1 MRPPWTRSL
10 RFQLTAWSLLTVA
23 LILLPSAALCYGLA
37 RMALVREADQALAGG
52 AASLLRQLTDP
63 DAGETDDDK
72 RPPHPKPSPPHKHPP
87 HKHPPHHKHPP
98 PHKRP
103 PDAAAVVAASRLA
116 PATLP
121 GIGADPLYLRL
132 VRAGT
137 GEITAL
143 SPNLTGQVGFLAS
156 LQSLPPTPR
165 GPGFTGRGDDDRM
178 RCLSVAVPRSP
189 YLLQIAAPW
198 DPVEDLLLRLL
209 TGLVLACLLFL
220 LLSGVGSW
228 LLVGRALS
236 PIDRIVTEAEGL
248 TADRLGPVLLSRRA
262 LSDNEIGHLVAA
274 LNGMLAR
281 LSAAFTGQRQ
291 FTADASHELRTPLT
305 ILRGEFEVALS
316 RERAASEYR
325 RTLES
330 GLEEVQR
337 MTRIVESLGFLA
349 RGDAG
354 PAHSHVPVSLG
365 ALASEVTAVLERRA
379 KEKDLR
385 LTFESDGEAVVR
397 GDGDAL
403 RRMVQNLVEN
413 ALAYTAR
420 GGEVRVSLTTGE
432 GKCRLCVADAGVGI
446 APDDLPRIF
455 DRFFRGDKSR
465 ANTGGSG
472 LGLSIV
478 QSIVQAHGGEVVAE
492 SEPGRGSRFTV
503 TLPQG

>member
-1 MRPPWTRSL
+1 MTPPWTKSL

-23 LILLPSAALCYGLA
+23 LILLPSAALCYGLV
-37 RMALVREADQALAGG
+37 RMALMRETDQALAGG
-52 AASLLRQLTDP
+52 ATFFLRQIADP
-63 DAGETDDDK
+63 EPGETDADT
-72 RPPHPKPSPPHKHPP
+72 RL
-87 HKHPPHHKHPP
+87 
-98 PHKRP
+98 
-103 PDAAAVVAASRLA
+103 PDAPAAVAASRLA
-116 PATLP
+116 PAMLP
-121 GIGADPLYLRL
+121 GIGADPLCLRL

-137 GEITAL
+137 GQTAAL
-143 SPNLTGQVGFLAS
+143 SPNLIGQSSFLDA
-156 LQSLPPTPR
+156 LQSLPPVPR
-165 GPGFTGRGDDDRM
+165 GPTFAGRGDDDRM

-189 YLLQIAAPW
+189 YLLQVAAPW
-198 DPVEDLLLRLL
+198 DPAEDLLARLL
-209 TGLVLACLLFL
+209 TGLALACLLFL
-220 LLSGVGSW
+220 VLSGVGSW

-236 PIDRIVTEAEGL
+236 PIDRIATEAEAL
-248 TADRLGPVLLSRRA
+248 TADRIGPVLLSRRA

-274 LNGMLAR
+274 LNAMLAR

-337 MTRIVESLGFLA
+337 MTRIVESLSFLA

-354 PAHSHVPVSLG
+354 PGRPHVPVSLG
-365 ALASEVTAVLERRA
+365 ALSSEVMAAMERRA
-379 KEKDLR
+379 EEKNVC

-420 GGEVRVSLTTGE
+420 GGEVRVSLDAAG
-432 GKCRLCVADAGVGI
+432 GKCRLCVADTGVGI
-446 APDDLPRIF
+446 ASNDLPHIF

-465 ANTGGSG
+465 ANTGGNG

-478 QSIVQAHGGEVVAE
+478 QSIVQAHGGRIEAE
-492 SEPGRGSRFTV
+492 SELGRGSRFTV
-503 TLPQG
+503 TLPED

>member
-1 MRPPWTRSL
+1 MTPPWTKSL

-23 LILLPSAALCYGLA
+23 LILLPSAALCYGLV
-37 RMALVREADQALAGG
+37 RMALVRETDQALATG
-52 AASLLRQLTDP
+52 AASVLRQLTDP
-63 DAGETDDDK
+63 EPGETDDDK
-72 RPPHPKPSPPHKHPP
+72 PLPS
-87 HKHPPHHKHPP
+87 
-98 PHKRP
+98 
-103 PDAAAVVAASRLA
+103 AAAAVAASRLA

-121 GIGADPLYLRL
+121 GIGTDALYLRL
-132 VRAGT
+132 TRAGT
-137 GEITAL
+137 RRTAAL
-143 SPNLTGQVGFLAS
+143 SPNLTSQTGFLDA
-156 LQSLPPTPR
+156 LQSLPPVPR
-165 GPGFTGRGDDDRM
+165 GPTFAGRGDDDRM

-189 YLLQIAAPW
+189 YLLQVAAPW
-198 DPVEDLLLRLL
+198 DPAEDLLARLL

-248 TADRLGPVLLSRRA
+248 TADRIGPVLLSRRA

-305 ILRGEFEVALS
+305 ILRGEFEVVLS

-337 MTRIVESLGFLA
+337 MTRIVESLSFLA

-354 PAHSHVPVSLG
+354 PGRPHVPVSLRT
-365 ALASEVTAVLERRA
+365 LASEVTTAMERRA
-379 KEKDLR
+379 KEKDIC
-385 LTFESDGEAVVR
+385 LTFEAGAEAVVR

-420 GGEVRVSLTTGE
+420 GGEVRVSLDTDN
-432 GKCRLCVADAGVGI
+432 GKCRLCIADTGVGI
-446 APDDLPRIF
+446 ASNDLPHIF

-465 ANTGGSG
+465 ANTGGNG

-478 QSIVQAHGGEVVAE
+478 QSIVQAHGGRIEAE
-492 SEPGRGSRFTV
+492 SELGHGSRFTV
-503 TLPQG
+503 TLPED

>member
-1 MRPPWTRSL
+1 MTPPWTKSL

-23 LILLPSAALCYGLA
+23 LILLPSAALCYGLV
-37 RMALVREADQALAGG
+37 RMALVRETDQALAGG
-52 AASLLRQLTDP
+52 AASLLRQIDGP
-63 DAGETDDDK
+63 EPGEADDDK
-72 RPPHPKPSPPHKHPP
+72 RPP
-87 HKHPPHHKHPP
+87 
-98 PHKRP
+98 
-103 PDAAAVVAASRLA
+103 DAPAAVAALQLA
-116 PATLP
+116 PAALP

-137 GEITAL
+137 GQTAAL
-143 SPNLTGQVGFLAS
+143 TPNLIGQAGFLDA
-156 LQSLPPTPR
+156 LQSLPPVPR
-165 GPGFTGRGDDDRM
+165 GPAFAGRGDDDRM
-178 RCLSVAVPRSP
+178 RCLTVAVPRSP
-189 YLLQIAAPW
+189 YLLQVAAPW
-198 DPVEDLLLRLL
+198 DPVEDLLARLL
-209 TGLVLACLLFL
+209 TGLMLACLLFL

-228 LLVGRALS
+228 LLVGRALR

-248 TADRLGPVLLSRRA
+248 TADRLRPVLLSRRA

-281 LSAAFTGQRQ
+281 LSAAFTSQRQ

-325 RTLES
+325 RTLQS

-337 MTRIVESLGFLA
+337 MTRIVESLSFLA

-354 PAHSHVPVSLG
+354 PARPHVPLSLG
-365 ALASEVTAVLERRA
+365 AVASEVTAAMERRA
-379 KEKDLR
+379 KEKGLR
-385 LTFESDGEAVVR
+385 LTLEAEGEAVVG

-413 ALAYTAR
+413 ALAYTAS
-420 GGEVRVSLTTGE
+420 GGEVRVSLDAAG
-432 GKCRLCVADAGVGI
+432 GKCRLCVADTGVGI
-446 APDDLPRIF
+446 APDDLPHIF

-478 QSIVQAHGGEVVAE
+478 QSIVAAHGGQIEAE

-503 TLPQG
+503 TLPEG